1 MEEEW
6 KEYKLGEIF
15 DFNNGLS
22 KGGKFFGH
30 GYDFVSFKTVFKNHF
45 LPNTLDDLVE
55 SSKKEREKFSVK
67 EGDVFLTRTS
77 ETQNELAYSCVALKN
92 YPNATYNGFTKRL
105 RPNGKIKIDSIFS
118 AYFFR
123 SAIFRN
129 QVTSM
134 SNMVTRA
141 SLSNEML
148 DRMSIKIPSY
158 DLQKTIGKI
167 LFSFDAKIQLNKRI
181 NDNLEQ
187 QAQALFKSWFVDFE
201 PFKDGKFV
209 ESELGMIPEGWRVGR
224 FTECV
229 KISSGGTPKTEN
241 SEYWNGAIPFF
252 TPKDTSTTVFTYTTE
267 KYVTDLGVTNCNSP
281 IYPTFT
287 VFITARGTVGKIR
300 MAGQPMA
307 MNQSCYALLPYEKG
321 AEPYI
326 YLLTLN
332 LIGAM
337 QKKANGAVFAAIT
350 TKDFDEPVIIF
361 SNSILADFMQLITP
375 IFNQIHKIGIENH
388 NLAEL
393 RDTLLPKL
401 MSGKLKTNKTTR

>member
-1 MEEEW
+1 MRIR
-6 KEYKLGEIF
+6 YNTY
-15 DFNNGLS
+15 NN
-22 KGGKFFGH
+22 
-30 GYDFVSFKTVFKNHF
+30 KNHLF
-45 LPNTLDDLVE
+45 
-55 SSKKEREKFSVK
+55 
-67 EGDVFLTRTS
+67 
-77 ETQNELAYSCVALKN
+77 YKN
-92 YPNATYNGFTKRL
+92 R
-105 RPNGKIKIDSIFS
+105 
-118 AYFFR
+118 
-123 SAIFRN
+123 
-129 QVTSM
+129 Q
-134 SNMVTRA
+134 
-141 SLSNEML
+141 
-148 DRMSIKIPSY
+148 
-158 DLQKTIGKI
+158 
-167 LFSFDAKIQLNKRI
+167 I

>member
-1 MEEEW
+1 DTQ
-6 KEYKLGEIF
+6 KAIASV
-15 DFNNGLS
+15 LS
-22 KGGKFFGH
+22 
-30 GYDFVSFKTVFKNHF
+30 
-45 LPNTLDDLVE
+45 
-55 SSKKEREKFSVK
+55 
-67 EGDVFLTRTS
+67 
-77 ETQNELAYSCVALKN
+77 
-92 YPNATYNGFTKRL
+92 
-105 RPNGKIKIDSIFS
+105 
-118 AYFFR
+118 
-123 SAIFRN
+123 
-129 QVTSM
+129 
-134 SNMVTRA
+134 
-141 SLSNEML
+141 SL
-148 DRMSIKIPSY
+148 
-158 DLQKTIGKI
+158 
-167 LFSFDAKIQLNKRI
+167 DAKIELNRRI

-401 MSGKLKTNKTTR
+401 MSGELKTNKTTR